1 MAEVGF
7 IGLGTMGAPMA
18 RHLLDA
24 GHRVAVWN
32 RTPAKVVPLAAGGAR
47 IAESPADA
55 ARGAE
60 VVFVCVGDAPDVEA
74 VLFGE
79 SGVAHGLES
88 GSIVVDTSTISPMAE
103 IAFAEKIERLGGRY
117 LDAPVTGGQ
126 KGAIEGTLSFM
137 VGGEVSDL
145 ERVKPLLSAMGKKV
159 FHAGGIGSGQ
169 KLKLVNQLVCSIHLL
184 ALGEGLAIA
193 RAQGLDLVQTR
204 DLLISGA
211 ARSWAIDIYGD
222 KIIKDDFT
230 PGFFLKW
237 QAKDVRIAQA
247 AARDLGL
254 SLPGLD
260 LAAEQLAEAMRRG
273 LGEEGSH
280 AIFKLY
286 AQAS

>member
-7 IGLGTMGAPMA
+7 VGLGTMGAPMA

-24 GHRVAVWN
+24 GHRVSVWN
-32 RTPAKVVPLAAGGAR
+32 RTPAKIVPLAAGGAR
-47 IAESPADA
+47 IAESPADC

-60 VVFVCVGDAPDVEA
+60 AVFVCVGDAPDVEA

-79 SGVAHGLES
+79 AGIAHGLES
-88 GSIVVDTSTISPMAE
+88 GAVVVDTSTISPKAE
-103 IAFAEKIERLGGRY
+103 VGFAEKIERLGGRY

-137 VGGEVSDL
+137 VGGDVSDL
-145 ERVKPLLSAMGKKV
+145 DRIKPLLAAMGKKV
-159 FHAGGIGSGQ
+159 FHAGPIGSGQ
-169 KLKLVNQLVCSIHLL
+169 KLKLVNQLVCAIHLL

-193 RAQGLDLVQTR
+193 KAQGLDLAQTR
-204 DLLISGA
+204 ELLISGA
-211 ARSWAIDIYGD
+211 GRSWALDIYGD

-230 PGFFLKW
+230 PGFYLKW
-237 QAKDVRIAQA
+237 QDKDVKIAQA

-254 SLPGLD
+254 NLPGLD

-280 AIFKLY
+280 AIYKLY
-286 AQAS
+286 RKD